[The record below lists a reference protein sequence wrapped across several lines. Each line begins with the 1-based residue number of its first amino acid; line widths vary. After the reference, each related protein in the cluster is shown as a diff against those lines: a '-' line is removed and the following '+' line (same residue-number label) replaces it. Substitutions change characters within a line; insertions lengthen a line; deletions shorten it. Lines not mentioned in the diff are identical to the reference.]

1 MKKLVWIFGVVVAIF
16 LLRNIGLDEYLSFAY
31 LKENIDHLK
40 GSAIAQP
47 LIWLAGYFAA
57 YVLTTTLSL
66 PGATVLTLAG
76 GAVFGFWK
84 GLLIVSFASTIGA
97 TLAFLLSRYLF
108 KEWVQKKFGKR
119 LESIQRGIQKDG
131 ALYLLSLRLVPIFPF
146 FLVNLLMGLTP
157 IGVWKYYWVSQVGM
171 LAGTAVYVNA
181 GTQLAQLESLSG
193 ILSPSLLA
201 AFALLGIFPLLSKW
215 VLNSV
220 KAAKVYA
227 PYAKPKS
234 FDYNLL
240 VIGAGSAGL
249 VTSYI
254 AATVKSKVLLVEK
267 NKMGGDC
274 LNTGCVPSKALI
286 KSAKVA
292 QLTKDLKKYGL
303 RGSSAEV
310 NFAEVMDRVQQVIKK
325 IEPHDSI
332 ERYESL
338 GVECAQASAEILTPF
353 SVKVGERIVTTR
365 NIVVAT
371 GARPLVPDF
380 PGLNEVPHF
389 TSDNIWSL
397 REMPERLLVLGGGPI
412 GCELT
417 QAFSRLGSKVTQV
430 EMGPR
435 LMGREET
442 SVSEHIEKRFAQ
454 EGIDV
459 LTGHKALS
467 FKKSE
472 HGKSILL
479 CEDSQGKEKE
489 IVFDVVLM
497 AIGRK
502 ANVKGFGLERLGID
516 AAPSGTVDHDA
527 FLRTKFP
534 NILVCGDVAGP
545 FQFTHTASHQAWY
558 AAVNA
563 LFSPFASFKA
573 DYRVIP
579 WCTFTDPEVARVGM
593 SFSEAQKEGIYAELT
608 RYGIDDLDRAIAD
621 SEDEGF
627 VEVVTEKGS
636 DKILGATIVGT
647 QAGNM
652 IAEFVIAMKHNL
664 GLNKILGTIHIY
676 PTHSEANK
684 FVAGQWKQK
693 HKPELVLF
701 WVEKFHA
708 WRRKG

>member
-1 MKKLVWIFGVVVAIF
+1 MKKIALIAFLIILVVGVRQSGF
-16 LLRNIGLDEYLSFAY
+16 EQYLFTF
-31 LKENIDHLK
+31 LKENVENLRQSSASDPLLW
-40 GSAIAQP
+40 GS
-47 LIWLAGYFAA
+47 GYFFA
-57 YVLTTTLSL
+57 YILLTALSL

-76 GAVFGFWK
+76 GAIFGLWK

-97 TLAFLLSRYLF
+97 TFAFLLSRYFLRA
-108 KEWVQKKFGKR
+108 WVEKKFGQR
-119 LESIQRGIQKDG
+119 LKPIQEGIERDG

-157 IGVWKYYWVSQVGM
+157 IGVLKFYGVSQLGM
-171 LAGTAVYVNA
+171 LVGTFVYVNA
-181 GTQLAQLESLSG
+181 GTQVAQLESISG
-193 ILSPSLLA
+193 LVSPALLG
-201 AFALLGIFPLLSKW
+201 AFALLGILPLISKF
-215 VLNSV
+215 VMNSI

-227 PYAKPKS
+227 PYARPKS
-234 FDYNLL
+234 YDYNMV

-286 KSAKVA
+286 KSAKVVH
-292 QLTKDLKKYGL
+292 QSTVLEKYGL
-303 RGSSAEV
+303 KGEAAKV
-310 NFAEVMDRVQQVIKK
+310 DFATVMERVQNVISK
-325 IEPHDSI
+325 IKPHDSV
-332 ERYESL
+332 ERYQGL

-353 SVKVGERIVTTR
+353 SVKVGDRIVTTK
-365 NIVVAT
+365 NIVIAT
-371 GARPLVPDF
+371 GARPFVP
-380 PGLNEVPHF
+380 PIKGLDQVPAY

-397 REMPERLLVLGGGPI
+397 REQPKRMLVLGGGPI
-412 GCELT
+412 GSELA

-435 LMGREET
+435 LMGREEP
-442 SVSEHIEKRFAQ
+442 SVSEHIEKQFKQ
-454 EGIDV
+454 EGIEV
-459 LTGHKALS
+459 LTGHKAVS
-467 FKKSE
+467 FHSQDGE
-472 HGKSILL
+472 HTLV
-479 CEDSQGKEKE
+479 CETKEGEKVS
-489 IVFDVVLM
+489 IVFDAVLL

-502 ANVKGFGLERLGID
+502 ANVSGFGLERLGIETSK
-516 AAPSGTVDHDA
+516 SGTVEHDG
-527 FLRTKFP
+527 FLRTRFP

-545 FQFTHTASHQAWY
+545 YQFTHTAAHQAWY

-563 LFSPFASFKA
+563 LFSPFASFKV

-593 SFSEAQKEGIYAELT
+593 SLSEAQEAGIQAEVT
-608 RYGIDDLDRAIAD
+608 KYGIDDLDRAIAD

-627 VEVVTEKGS
+627 VEVVTEKDS

-652 IAEFVIAMKHNL
+652 IAEFVTAMKYNL

-684 FVAGQWKQK
+684 FAAGQWKQK
-693 HKPELVLF
+693 HKPEILLN

-708 WRRKG
+708 WRRG